1 MSRLHEL
8 SRLGQSVWFDNIRRA
23 LLTSGELEE
32 LLDAGVM
39 GVTSN
44 PSIFEKAIAGSADY
58 DSSIKA
64 LSARGLAAPAIAEAL
79 TVEDIQ
85 RAADLLRPIFDRT
98 KGVDGYVSL
107 EVDPTL
113 AHDTDGTVA
122 AALRLR
128 DTVGRTNVMIKV
140 PGTTAGIQAIET
152 LTARGVSINVTL
164 IFDLATYEAVA
175 GAWMRG
181 LTQFVA
187 GGGDP
192 ATVASVASFFISRI
206 DTAVDAALAE
216 QDGADDV
223 LGTIAVASAK
233 VAYRHYQQ
241 LIAGP
246 AWTALAA
253 KGARPQRLLWASTS
267 TKNPA
272 YADTKYVDELIGPD
286 TVNTVPPATLTAVL
300 DHGTPAVTL
309 TQDVAEA
316 EAAIARLAEMGI
328 DYGAITR
335 QLQVDA
341 VAGFTASFEALNS
354 SLTTKLQR
362 LASRHARATF
372 SLGHHAA
379 PVEAAVH
386 DLRSRQIMKRIWRH
400 DYTVWRPTPT
410 EIVNRLGWLHASQAM
425 MGQLG
430 PIHSLV
436 RDAWDAGYRQ
446 AVLFGMGGSSMAAE
460 VFEKTFGPLADP
472 AAPRLPLTII
482 DTTDPDAVRD
492 RTQGLDLATTLVIVA
507 TKSGNTVET
516 LSGFKYLHARMIE
529 AVGAE
534 TAGKHFIAITDPG
547 SGLAA
552 LAATHRFRQTF
563 LNDPNI
569 GGRYAALSCF
579 GLVPAALVGV
589 DLPRLLHTALTISCN
604 AESANCPAEGDN
616 LAARLGVTIGELAKA
631 GRDKLTFVI
640 SPAIASFGDW
650 VEQLIAESTGKDG
663 RGIIPIVGEPVGAPS
678 VYGDDRVFVHL
689 ALPEDHTDAAALDQL
704 REAGHPVITIHL
716 NDPYDLGGQFFLWE
730 MATAVAASRMQ
741 IHPFDQPDVE
751 AAKNLAR
758 TMVSAYF
765 LTGSL
770 PTGTTVAPSAA
781 ALDSFVDQAGPGA
794 YIAIQAYIN
803 PTEAADR
810 ALGQLR
816 QQLRDATGRATTL
829 GYGPRYLHSTGQLH
843 KGDGG
848 RGLFIQLLSE
858 PKADL
863 PIPDDAK
870 TDTSTMTF
878 GILKAAQ
885 ALGDAQALEAVGRKV
900 LRFDLGTDTMAG
912 LAAISHHEK

>member
-23 LLTSGELEE
+23 LMTSGELEE
-32 LLDAGVM
+32 LLDAGIM

-58 DSSIKA
+58 DSSIKS
-64 LSARGLAAPAIAEAL
+64 LSARGLSAPAIAEAL
-79 TVEDIQ
+79 AVEDIQ
-85 RAADLLRPIFDRT
+85 HAADLLRPIFDRT
-98 KGVDGYVSL
+98 RGVDGYVSL
-107 EVDPTL
+107 EVAPTL

-128 DTVGRTNVMIKV
+128 ETVARANVMIKV
-140 PGTTAGIQAIET
+140 PATPAGMRAIET

-175 GAWMRG
+175 GAWIRG

-192 ATVASVASFFISRI
+192 TTVASVASFFISRI

-216 QDGADDV
+216 HEVSDL

-233 VAYRHYQQ
+233 VAYRRYQQ
-241 LIAGP
+241 LVAGP
-246 AWTALAA
+246 AWAALAA
-253 KGARPQRLLWASTS
+253 KGARPQRLLWASTG
-267 TKNPA
+267 TKNPL
-272 YADTKYVDELIGPD
+272 YADTKYVDELIAPD
-286 TVNTVPPATLTAVL
+286 TVNTVPPATLTAVF
-300 DHGTPAVTL
+300 DHAAPAITL
-309 TQDVAEA
+309 TEGVVEA
-316 EAAIARLAEMGI
+316 EAAIARLAKLGI
-328 DYGAITR
+328 DVGAITR
-335 QLQVDA
+335 QLQVDG
-341 VAGFTASFEALNS
+341 VAAFTASFEALNAS
-354 SLTTKLQR
+354 MADKLQR
-362 LASRHARATF
+362 LASTNARATF
-372 SLGHHAA
+372 ALGRYAA

-386 DLRSRQIMKRIWRH
+386 ELRSQQIMKRIWRH
-400 DYTVWRPTPT
+400 DYTVWRSTPT
-410 EIVNRLGWLHASQAM
+410 EIVNRLGWLHVAEAM
-425 MGQLG
+425 MGQLEM
-430 PIHSLV
+430 IDSLV
-436 RDAWDAGYRQ
+436 REVREAGYRH

-460 VFEKTFGPLADP
+460 VFEKAFGPLVDP
-472 AAPRLPLTII
+472 GAFRLPLTVI
-482 DTTDPDAVRD
+482 DTTDPDAVRE
-492 RTQGLDLATTLVIVA
+492 RTGKLDLATTLVIVA

-516 LSGFKYLHARMIE
+516 LSGFKYLHARITE
-529 AVGAE
+529 AVGADA
-534 TAGKHFIAITDPG
+534 AGQHFIAITDPG
-547 SGLAA
+547 SGLAT
-552 LAATHRFRQTF
+552 LASTHRFRRTF

-579 GLVPAALVGV
+579 GLVPAALVGADV
-589 DLPRLLHTALTISCN
+589 PRLLHNALTVSCN
-604 AESANCPAEGDN
+604 ADSANCPAEGDN

-640 SPAIASFGDW
+640 SPAVASFGDW
-650 VEQLIAESTGKDG
+650 VEQLIAESTGKEG
-663 RGIIPIVGEPVGAPS
+663 HGIVPIVGEQLGVPAG
-678 VYGDDRVFVHL
+678 YGEDRVFVHL
-689 ALPEDHTDAAALDQL
+689 ALRNDQADVAALDQL
-704 REAGHPVITIHL
+704 REAGHPVITIRL
-716 NDPYDLGGQFFLWE
+716 NDAYDLGGQFFLWE

-751 AAKNLAR
+751 AAKTLAR

-770 PTGTTVAPSAA
+770 PAGTTVRPSAA
-781 ALDSFVDQAGPGA
+781 ALDSFVQRAGPGA

-803 PTEAADR
+803 PTEATDR

-848 RGLFIQLLSE
+848 HCIFIQLLSE
-858 PKADL
+858 PETDL
-863 PIPDDAK
+863 PIPDDARS
-870 TDTSTMTF
+870 DSSTMTF

-900 LRFDLGTDTMAG
+900 LRFDLGTDIMAG
-912 LAAISHHEK
+912 LAALSHHEE